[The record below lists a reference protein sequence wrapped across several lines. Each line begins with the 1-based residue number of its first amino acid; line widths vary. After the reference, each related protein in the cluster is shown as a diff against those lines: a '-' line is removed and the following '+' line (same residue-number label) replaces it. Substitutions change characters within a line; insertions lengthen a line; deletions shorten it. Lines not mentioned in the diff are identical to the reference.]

1 MKKLLIIFVVMV
13 LFAGG
18 FIAYIKFFAGNNLP
32 KAAETL
38 VEVTDN
44 PKVLPHV
51 VVTNTYFEESMDYLV
66 EDADPPL
73 ILSDESVGA
82 SSPMPVIKPKNAS
95 ESDLEI
101 ALPEN
106 DWDGLVLVPDM
117 KLMSK
122 AYSSSVSLPRVEA
135 HPLQNGHIRVWARI
149 QNETQEPLRLQVS
162 CSFRIEGSLDQQQS
176 GSQFLTL
183 AKGTYQDVMFNSPSD
198 GVMSYTVFVK

>member
-1 MKKLLIIFVVMV
+1 MKKLLIIFLVMV

-18 FIAYIKFFAGNNLP
+18 FILYIKFFAGKKLP
-32 KAAETL
+32 KAAKTL

-44 PKVLPHV
+44 SKILPHV
-51 VVTNTYFEESMDYLV
+51 VESNTYFEKSMDYLV
-66 EDADPPL
+66 EDAVPPS
-73 ILSDESVGA
+73 ILSDDSVGA
-82 SSPMPVIKPKNAS
+82 SSPIPARVSKTGSKP
-95 ESDLEI
+95 DLEI

-106 DWDGLVLVPDM
+106 DWDGTVLVPDM

-135 HPLQNGHIRVWARI
+135 HPLQNNRIRVWARI
-149 QNETQEPLRLQVS
+149 QNETEGPLRLQVS
-162 CSFRIEGSLDQQQS
+162 CAFRIEGSPDHQQS